1 MDPNVV
7 YLVNSNLHCSFFSS
21 SVHLSQLLVLSLIIT
36 VFATNTKEKLPL
48 WQRID
53 ISDNA
58 AQQQLTFSS
67 QTELS
72 LVILTRTK
80 HMEDKL
86 PPRLGRAGRGC
97 MHSTE
102 LPDIPYE
109 IALCKL

>member
-1 MDPNVV
+1 M
-7 YLVNSNLHCSFFSS
+7 
-21 SVHLSQLLVLSLIIT
+21 
-36 VFATNTKEKLPL
+36 

-53 ISDNA
+53 IDDNA

-109 IALCKL
+109 MALYKFFWYTLICLFNFKVIGRL

>member
-1 MDPNVV
+1 M
-7 YLVNSNLHCSFFSS
+7 
-21 SVHLSQLLVLSLIIT
+21 
-36 VFATNTKEKLPL
+36 

-80 HMEDKL
+80 HMEDE
-86 PPRLGRAGRGC
+86 PAVRAEQGRLGL
-97 MHSTE
+97 H
-102 LPDIPYE
+102 
-109 IALCKL
+109 ALSRVTRFDLLEDFM